1 VEKNIKKIN
10 SLLTEYQPQL
20 LEIRRI
26 LFRSLISFAIGAAIG
41 LIFNKKIILALMSLF
56 DLKKVNVVL
65 TSPYQFINLAVG
77 LAIILG
83 ITTTIP
89 VFVFYFLKY
98 IKPALKKEEYLLIK
112 KLIPVSIF
120 LFLFGCLFGAK
131 IEQYVVSLYSQ
142 TTIDYSLS
150 NYWDIEK
157 FLSQVVTM
165 SFTMGLIFQLPI
177 ILTILIRIKILSV
190 STLASQRRYF
200 YAALTLFAVILP
212 PTDILSLVMITIP
225 LFVLFEGTI
234 IFNRNF
240 HHNQA
245 II

>member
-1 VEKNIKKIN
+1 
-10 SLLTEYQPQL
+10 
-20 LEIRRI
+20 
-26 LFRSLISFAIGAAIG
+26 
-41 LIFNKKIILALMSLF
+41 MSLF